1 MLDTA
6 EKLRTA
12 SGVAGLPLGPNVH
25 PVATITE
32 YTLAAMGWG
41 FPFIAEAVAVTIGP
55 GCAVA
60 TEVYFCGI
68 IDGELYNIG
77 SQTNQVTFP
86 GIQAGQEYCG

>member
-41 FPFIAEAVAVTIGP
+41 FPPAADLTVTIGT
-55 GCAVA
+55 GCLA
-60 TEVYFCGI
+60 ES
-68 IDGELYNIG
+68 ELYFVG
-77 SQTNQVTFP
+77 VAESEGYLPGAFSSETYFP
-86 GIQAGQEYCG
+86 GSATSQEYCG